1 MSVQW
6 GQSCNLIKL
15 GVWGKPNSISKVMG
29 GQDCSELGVMA
40 LAKDSDLK
48 TLLMGGRIILNRLR
62 IRRTIFHKSTGASR
76 LETRTRYKWL
86 NI

>member
-6 GQSCNLIKL
+6 GQSCNPIKL
-15 GVWGKPNSISKVMG
+15 GVWGKANSISKVMG
-29 GQDCSELGVMA
+29 DQDCSELGVMA

-62 IRRTIFHKSTGASR
+62 IRRMMFHKTTEASR
-76 LETRTRYKWL
+76 LGTQNQIQVT
-86 NI
+86 

>member
-15 GVWGKPNSISKVMG
+15 GAWGKPKSISKVMG

-48 TLLMGGRIILNRLR
+48 TPLMGGRLILSRLR
-62 IRRTIFHKSTGASR
+62 IRGTMFHKSTEASR
-76 LETRTRYKWL
+76 LGTQSQ
-86 NI
+86 IQMA